1 MNHVTARKSYFSEVL
16 LTMNDLDRKNKETD
30 DNSRMNLPVPV
41 ESAGSSRRGRSR
53 RDRRMA
59 QRVKKAAL
67 FMTGAL
73 AFGTIAGGAMVGVNV
88 AARSAGITSSA
99 SAGSAGTAA
108 ADNGSSGNSGIVNAA
123 YSDTETSDSTAM
135 SVSEVTKKAMPSVV
149 SITNKIKYQQ
159 NGYSAFGSSDNAQ
172 DAEESASGSGVIFAK
187 TDSELLIVTNH
198 HVVEDTSSLSVQF
211 VDGTSV
217 DASIKG
223 EDADA
228 DLAVIAVKLSD
239 ISSDT
244 LGKISVAEFGDSD
257 SLEVGDQVVAIG
269 NALGIGQ
276 SVTTGIISA
285 KDKDI
290 STSTGTESGLLQ
302 TDAAINPGNS
312 GGALLNMQGQVIGIN
327 VAKYSSTEVEG
338 MGYSIPA
345 NKVKEI
351 VNSLA
356 SKTTRSTTLS
366 ASEQGYLGVQVR
378 TIDSSTSET
387 YKIPQGVYVTG
398 LISGG
403 AAEKAGIM
411 EKDIITSFDG
421 QSVTSADNLTDL
433 ISRYKAGETV
443 TVTVERQDGSGS
455 YTSKDV
461 SVTLGNKPAE
471 SQDSTSGESGQGEI
485 QQNGNGILGGLFPYY
500 GLY

>member
-1 MNHVTARKSYFSEVL
+1 M
-16 LTMNDLDRKNKETD
+16 MNDMNRENRETD
-30 DNSRMNLPVPV
+30 KDSRMNLPVP
-41 ESAGSSRRGRSR
+41 AGNADSSRRGRSR
-53 RDRRMA
+53 RDSRIGR
-59 QRVKKAAL
+59 RVKKAAI

-88 AARSAGITSSA
+88 AARQAGITSSA
-99 SAGSAGTAA
+99 SAESS
-108 ADNGSSGNSGIVNAA
+108 GSSASGSSSSSNSGIVNTT
-123 YSDTETSDSTAM
+123 YSSTSSSNSGTM
-135 SVSEVTKKAMPSVV
+135 TVSEVTKKAMPSVV

-159 NGYSAFGSSDNAQ
+159 NGYSAFGSSDNSQ

-228 DLAVIAVKLSD
+228 DLAVIAVNLSD

-244 LGKISVAEFGDSD
+244 LNQISVAEFGDSD

-338 MGYSIPA
+338 MGYSIPS

-351 VNSLA
+351 VNNLA
-356 SKTTRSTTLS
+356 TKTTRSTTLD

-378 TIDSSTSET
+378 TIDSSTSEA
-387 YKIPQGVYVTG
+387 YNIPQGVYVTG
-398 LISGG
+398 LVSGG
-403 AAEKAGIM
+403 AAEQAGIQ
-411 EKDIITSFDG
+411 EKDIITAFDG
-421 QSVTSADNLTDL
+421 QSVASADNLTDL
-433 ISRYKAGETV
+433 ISRYKSGETV
-443 TVTVERQDGSGS
+443 TVTVERQSSGGG
-455 YTSKDV
+455 YEEKEIE
-461 SVTLGNKPAE
+461 VTLGKKPA
-471 SQDSTSGESGQGEI
+471 SSDSTGSSGSSDSSQGQV
-485 QQNGNGILGGLFPYY
+485 QQYGGIFGGLYPYMY
-500 GLY
+500 

>member
-123 YSDTETSDSTAM
+123 YSDTETSDSRAM

-187 TDSELLIVTNH
+187 TDSELLTVTNH
-198 HVVEDTSSLSVQF
+198 HV
-211 VDGTSV
+211 
-217 DASIKG
+217 
-223 EDADA
+223 A